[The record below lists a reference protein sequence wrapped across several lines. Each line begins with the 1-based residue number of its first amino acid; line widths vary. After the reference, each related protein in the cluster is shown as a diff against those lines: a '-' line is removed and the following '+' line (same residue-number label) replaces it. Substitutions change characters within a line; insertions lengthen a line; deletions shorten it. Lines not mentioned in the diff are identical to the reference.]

1 MYDILSLFEC
11 FVSTLIND
19 QRASV
24 FSSGLGIA
32 CDDGAGHDAKYVT
45 LDVRRRELPDGPTLL
60 QHRYPLGESLLGVFY
75 NVSAGS

>member
-1 MYDILSLFEC
+1 MTFYQSLVFC
-11 FVSTLIND
+11 IHIFND

-24 FSSGLGIA
+24 FSGGLGIA

-45 LDVRRRELPDGPTLL
+45 LDVRRRELPDGSTLL
-60 QHRYPLGESLLGVFY
+60 QHPYPLGECLLGVFY